1 MNGKDIDCRM
11 DQPTLALVRQCERR
25 HPEVIMAKN
34 RYEGSAKDK
43 AQDKR
48 GQRATGL
55 SPRAYERSDRD
66 KREDKAGQRRLN
78 RKRK

>member
-1 MNGKDIDCRM
+1 
-11 DQPTLALVRQCERR
+11 
-25 HPEVIMAKN
+25 MAKN